1 MLFSTANSM
10 MLFKLS
16 SMPIRQRSSQQRANC
31 NGADPDMELTLKEFL
46 RGGKEQLTAA
56 GFPEVDAEHLLA
68 HVLGISRM
76 ELHNP
81 VTVENAINA
90 IGDIAVIEETF
101 WKLLDRRCAHEP
113 LQYLTGV
120 AYFRYLELQVGPG
133 VLVPRPE
140 SELLVD
146 AVLRNI
152 EGREGAVSVVDLG
165 AGSGALTLAIAT
177 EAPQTHLIAVEK
189 DPAAVNWL
197 RKNVSRIDETVRI
210 LESDVEDALD
220 GVKCDVVIANPPYI
234 PDGQELPQDVAE
246 HEPAVALFGGE
257 DGMAIPRRFINA
269 AARLLKSGGFLAI
282 EHHESQPIDIA
293 AAMLADFEN
302 IQCHNDLVGRPRF
315 TTGTRR

>member
-1 MLFSTANSM
+1 

-16 SMPIRQRSSQQRANC
+16 SMPIRLQSFQLQIKGD
-31 NGADPDMELTLKEFL
+31 GAEPTMELTFKEFL
-46 RGGKEQLTAA
+46 RSGKDQLSAA

-81 VTVENAINA
+81 LTVENAITA
-90 IGDIAVIEETF
+90 IGDIAIIEETF

-120 AYFRYLELQVGPG
+120 AYFRHLELQVGPG

-140 SELLVD
+140 SELLVE
-146 AVLRNI
+146 AVLKNI
-152 EGREGAVSVVDLG
+152 ESREGAVSVVDLG
-165 AGSGALTLAIAT
+165 AGSGALTLSIAT
-177 EAPQTHLIAVEK
+177 EAPSTHLIAVEK
-189 DPAAVNWL
+189 DPAAVEWL

-210 LESDVEDALD
+210 LEMDVEDALD

-234 PDGQELPQDVAE
+234 PDNQELPKDVAD
-246 HEPAVALFGGE
+246 HEPAIALFGGP
-257 DGMAIPRRFINA
+257 DGMDIPRRFINA

-282 EHHESQPIDIA
+282 EHHEGQQVEIA
-293 AAMLADFEN
+293 AAMVHAFDD
-302 IQCHNDLVGRPRF
+302 IQIHSDLVGRPRF
-315 TTGTRR
+315 TTGVRR

>member
-1 MLFSTANSM
+1 
-10 MLFKLS
+10 
-16 SMPIRQRSSQQRANC
+16 
-31 NGADPDMELTLKEFL
+31 MELTFKDFL
-46 RGGKEQLTAA
+46 RGGKDQLAAA

-76 ELHNP
+76 DLHNP
-81 VTVENAINA
+81 VTVENAITA

-101 WKLLDRRCAHEP
+101 WKLLDRRAAHEP
-113 LQYLTGV
+113 LQYLTGT
-120 AYFRYLELQVGPG
+120 AYFRYLELEVGPG

-146 AVLRNI
+146 AVLKNI

-189 DPAAVNWL
+189 DPAAITWL

-234 PDGQELPQDVAE
+234 PDGQELPKDVAD

-257 DGMAIPRRFINA
+257 DGMTIPRRFINA

-282 EHHESQPIDIA
+282 EHHESQPIDIS
-293 AAMLADFEN
+293 AAMLKDFEN
-302 IQCHNDLVGRPRF
+302 IQSHNDLVGRPRF
-315 TTGTRR
+315 TTGIRR

>member
-1 MLFSTANSM
+1 
-10 MLFKLS
+10 
-16 SMPIRQRSSQQRANC
+16 
-31 NGADPDMELTLKEFL
+31 MELTFKEFL

-90 IGDIAVIEETF
+90 IGDITVIEETF

-120 AYFRYLELQVGPG
+120 AYFRYLELQVGSG

-146 AVLRNI
+146 AVLKNI
-152 EGREGAVSVVDLG
+152 EGREGAVSVIDLG

-189 DPAAVNWL
+189 DPAAVEWL

-234 PDGQELPQDVAE
+234 PDGQELPKDVAE
-246 HEPAVALFGGE
+246 HEPAIALFGGE
-257 DGMAIPRRFINA
+257 DGMTIPRRFINA

-282 EHHESQPIDIA
+282 EHHESQSIDIA

-302 IQCHNDLVGRPRF
+302 VECHNDLVGRPRF

>member
-1 MLFSTANSM
+1 
-10 MLFKLS
+10 
-16 SMPIRQRSSQQRANC
+16 
-31 NGADPDMELTLKEFL
+31 MELTFKEFL
-46 RGGKEQLTAA
+46 RGGKEQLTSA

-90 IGDIAVIEETF
+90 IGDITVIEETF

-146 AVLRNI
+146 AVLKNI
-152 EGREGAVSVVDLG
+152 EGREGAVSVIDLG

-189 DPAAVNWL
+189 DPAAVEWL

-234 PDGQELPQDVAE
+234 PDGQALPKDVAE
-246 HEPAVALFGGE
+246 HEPAIALFGGE
-257 DGMAIPRRFINA
+257 DGMTIPRRFIDA

-282 EHHESQPIDIA
+282 EHHESQSIDIA

-302 IQCHNDLVGRPRF
+302 VECHNDLVGRPRF

>member
-1 MLFSTANSM
+1 
-10 MLFKLS
+10 
-16 SMPIRQRSSQQRANC
+16 
-31 NGADPDMELTLKEFL
+31 MELTFKEFL

-90 IGDIAVIEETF
+90 IGDTTVIEETF

-146 AVLRNI
+146 AVLKNI

-189 DPAAVNWL
+189 DPAAVDWL

-234 PDGQELPQDVAE
+234 PDGQDLPQDVAE

-282 EHHESQPIDIA
+282 EHHENQPIDIA

>member
-1 MLFSTANSM
+1 
-10 MLFKLS
+10 
-16 SMPIRQRSSQQRANC
+16 
-31 NGADPDMELTLKEFL
+31 MELTFKEFL
-46 RGGKEQLTAA
+46 RGGKEQLAAA

-76 ELHNP
+76 DLHNP
-81 VTVENAINA
+81 VTVENAITA
-90 IGDIAVIEETF
+90 IGDTTVIEETF

-140 SELLVD
+140 SELLVE
-146 AVLRNI
+146 AVLKNI

-189 DPAAVNWL
+189 DPAAVEWL
-197 RKNVSRIDETVRI
+197 RKNVSRINETVRI

-234 PDGQELPQDVAE
+234 PDGQALPHDVAD
-246 HEPAVALFGGE
+246 HEPAVALFGGI

-269 AARLLKSGGFLAI
+269 AARLLTSGGFLAI
-282 EHHESQPIDIA
+282 EHHESQPADIA
-293 AAMLADFEN
+293 AAMIHAFDD

-315 TTGTRR
+315 TTGIRR